1 MSLAW
6 ILAPFAGMLTGLLYF
21 RLLGRAVERWVAGDG
36 AAVQLVLLVVRLG
49 LAAIAFG
56 LLVQAGALALLLAL
70 AGFLLARHLLLR
82 PAETA

>member
-6 ILAPFAGMLTGLLYF
+6 ILAPFAGLLTGLLYF
-21 RLLGRAVERWVAGDG
+21 RLLGRAVECWMAGDG
-36 AAVQLVLLVVRLG
+36 AAVQLVLLAVRLG

-70 AGFLLARHLLLR
+70 LGFLLARHLRLR